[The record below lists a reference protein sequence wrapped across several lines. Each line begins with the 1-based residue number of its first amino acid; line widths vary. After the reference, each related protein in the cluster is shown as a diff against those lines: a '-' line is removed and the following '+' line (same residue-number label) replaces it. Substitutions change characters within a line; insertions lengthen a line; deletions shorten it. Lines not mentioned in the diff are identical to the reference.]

1 MVLRERQLLHH
12 REMLV
17 VMLVTMVVMLM
28 VTMVVMLMLMM
39 VTMVMMLMM
48 VVGSCENSCKSK
60 LGDTYK

>member
-1 MVLRERQLLHH
+1 MLRERQLLHH

-28 VTMVVMLMLMM
+28 MRMMVTM

-48 VVGSCENSCKSK
+48 VVGSCENPCKSK